1 VRWLLVVLLVLVLT
15 AATAAACKGPLGRST
30 SNAETPGRGRFIEKT
45 APQIRATDAYCSF
58 GVQPHSTSVAAS
70 TTRFYIGYMT
80 YGPAGGCGSATGP
93 HGLRVQAYDYT
104 TGKWTLS
111 PQIDTVRAV
120 CCEGHDAP
128 STFRDPATGQ
138 LLLVWGAITAG
149 VHSQLGPFI
158 SRSINADDISAW
170 HVTTRG
176 PTPGGTSE
184 PMGGYD
190 HRGTLHWMGQHQVGR
205 PNGTDYA
212 RVFPDGSQD
221 SAHRLIGCDVC
232 AFTNGAPQGQ
242 TVAVRGAVIH
252 HAWHAT
258 LTADGSVPPADVYY
272 VRSTDG
278 GNTWCAANGIT
289 CFSRASGLHATFSHS
304 LGRYEWPTE
313 YRVLQGPVEAQ
324 SLAVD
329 GLSDGTP
336 LVAVRRRDGSFLF
349 RWNGSAWTET
359 SIDRSATRA
368 FGLAMA
374 VTSTNKILVYG
385 PAPLATQMNEWAS
398 RDRGATRVKTV
409 LYATGSTI
417 KRWPNASV
425 FADLGG
431 KERVIVTWMEN
442 DNGVPNNLGVI
453 DRPQ

>member
-1 VRWLLVVLLVLVLT
+1 VLRLVVVLVIAVLASVIAACT
-15 AATAAACKGPLGRST
+15 GPLRPSDSNAATPSR
-30 SNAETPGRGRFIEKT
+30 ERFIEKSG
-45 APQIRATDAYCSF
+45 PQIRATDAYCSF

-80 YGPAGGCGSATGP
+80 YGPADACGSATGH
-93 HGLRVQAYDYT
+93 HGLRVQAYDYR
-104 TGKWTLS
+104 TGTWTLS
-111 PQIDTVRAV
+111 PQIDTVRAY

-128 STFRDPATGQ
+128 ATFRDPVTGQ
-138 LLLVWGAITAG
+138 LVLVWGGITAG
-149 VHSQLGPFI
+149 VDSQHGPFI

-170 HVTTRG
+170 RVRTRG
-176 PTPGGTSE
+176 PTRGGTSE

-190 HRGTLHWMGQHQVGR
+190 HRGTLHWLGQHQVGR
-205 PNGTDYA
+205 PYGTDYA

-221 SAHRLIGCDVC
+221 SAKLIGCEACV
-232 AFTNGAPQGQ
+232 FTNGAPQGQ

-272 VRSTDG
+272 IKSTDG
-278 GNTWCAANGIT
+278 GDTWCAANGTT
-289 CFSRASGLHATFSHS
+289 CFSRARGLHGGFSHG
-304 LGRYEWPTE
+304 LGRYEWPPE

-324 SLAVD
+324 SLAVN

-336 LVAVRRRDGSFLF
+336 VVAVRRRNGSFLF
-349 RWNGSAWTET
+349 RWNGSSWTET
-359 SIDRSATRA
+359 GIDRTATWA

-374 VTSTNKILVYG
+374 VTSTDKILVYG
-385 PAPLATQMNEWAS
+385 PASLARQMNEWAS
-398 RDRGATRVKTV
+398 RDRGASWVKTV
-409 LYATGSTI
+409 LYDTGSTI
-417 KRWPNASV
+417 KRWPNASA
-425 FADLGG
+425 FTELGG

-442 DNGVPNNLGVI
+442 DNAVPNNLGVI